1 MKIRTVPDPVLRK
14 KARPVT
20 KIDKKIQQLV
30 VEMSVFLKKGTEGK
44 MMGVGLAAPQIG
56 ISQRIIIV
64 WSKGSRTLLP
74 MINPEIIWKSKRTK
88 LGVPESKNPLEGCLS
103 VPGFWGKVRRFSVIK
118 VSYLTP
124 KNQKVIRR
132 FKGITGVI
140 VQHEADHL
148 DGILFT
154 DRIIQQKGKLIKQ
167 ENA

>member
-14 KARPVT
+14 KAKPVS
-20 KIDKKIQQLV
+20 KIDRKTQQLV
-30 VEMSVFLKKGTEGK
+30 AEMLVFLKKGAGGK

-56 ISQRIIIV
+56 ISQRVIVV
-64 WSKGSRTLLP
+64 WSKGSRALLP
-74 MINPEIIWKSKRTK
+74 MINPEIVWKSKRTK

-118 VSYLTP
+118 ISYLTP
-124 KNQKVIRR
+124 KNQKVIKK

-154 DRIIQQKGKLIKQ
+154 DRIIKQGGKLLKQ
-167 ENA
+167 END